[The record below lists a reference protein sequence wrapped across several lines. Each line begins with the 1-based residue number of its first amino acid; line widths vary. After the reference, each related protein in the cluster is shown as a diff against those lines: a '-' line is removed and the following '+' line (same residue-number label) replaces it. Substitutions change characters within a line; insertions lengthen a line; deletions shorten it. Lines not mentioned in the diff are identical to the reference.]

1 MPKACPYAI
10 ALSFWEIGI
19 APCQEIILLS
29 GVFCRETASVFY
41 PWSNVVSPRKR
52 VAEGLCGWR
61 HGLTQSA
68 QSHRQMRSIPRCFKA
83 VFYVFVFGPIHDSET
98 MRNLSPGLFPLSR
111 KNKRKCLS
119 IFAIVVMDYFF
130 VVGAGFGHEAV
141 ERGMV

>member
-1 MPKACPYAI
+1 MQNRFGRYT
-10 ALSFWEIGI
+10 SFR
-19 APCQEIILLS
+19 EIILLS
-29 GVFCRETASVFY
+29 GVFRREMANGFY

-83 VFYVFVFGPIHDSET
+83 VFYVFVFGPIHDSAT
-98 MRNLSPGLFPLSR
+98 MQTLSPGLFPLSR
-111 KNKRKCLS
+111 KNQRKCLS

-130 VVGAGFGHEAV
+130 VVGVGFGHEAV

>member
-1 MPKACPYAI
+1 MQNRFGRHT
-10 ALSFWEIGI
+10 SFR
-19 APCQEIILLS
+19 EIILLS

-52 VAEGLCGWR
+52 VAEGLCSWR

-111 KNKRKCLS
+111 KNQRKCYS
-119 IFAIVVMDYFF
+119 IFVVVMDYFF
-130 VVGAGFGHEAV
+130 VVGVGFGHEAV

>member
-1 MPKACPYAI
+1 MQNRFEKFDAAFY
-10 ALSFWEIGI
+10 
-19 APCQEIILLS
+19 QEIMLSS
-29 GVFCRETASVFY
+29 GVFRRETASGFY
-41 PWSNVVSPRKR
+41 PWGNVVSPRKR

-61 HGLTQSA
+61 HGNSFPMTQSA

-83 VFYVFVFGPIHDSET
+83 VFYVFVFGPIHDSAT
-98 MRNLSPGLFPLSR
+98 MQTLSPGLFPLSR

-130 VVGAGFGHEAV
+130 VVGVGFGHEAV